1 MCRPRECAFKQ
12 FKCPRTQCVKKDS
25 APWSKQVRERD
36 RHGEKEKTMVEVGAL
51 GAISLLVQRGEGK
64 TGNVPVPKV
73 PQTVPGRPFLQCRLE
88 AW

>member
-1 MCRPRECAFKQ
+1 
-12 FKCPRTQCVKKDS
+12 
-25 APWSKQVRERD
+25 
-36 RHGEKEKTMVEVGAL
+36 MVEVGAL